1 MKNLFIGIDVSS
13 EKHNCCIINEK
24 LEPLSQFEFSNDR
37 EGFNIL
43 LNSLRGFGLSVKCN
57 IGFEATGVYGEN
69 LSSFLRR
76 NGYQATTLNPLSV
89 KKQLSAT
96 TLRKTKTDKSDARFI
111 ATMLAQGN
119 IKPDTPVLYH
129 HSELK
134 SLSRRRFSLVKKRS
148 GCKNTA
154 TALIT
159 KLFPEFLKVFTDT
172 FGASATAVLSR
183 YPSAKTLSVCRP
195 SSLSKLLEKA
205 SRGRFGIDK
214 ARDLISLAKAS
225 VGTYSFADE
234 LSLQLTLEEIEFY
247 DNQINRLEDAMENI
261 LDEIDSPILSIPGI
275 GTVLGAMIVSEIGN
289 IERFSNPNKLLAFAG
304 LEPSIYQSGKFTPSS
319 GSMVKRGSPYL
330 RWALMQAARLVP
342 FYSLTFSDYL
352 SKKQS
357 EGKHFNVAS
366 SHVAKKLVR
375 VIFSLSKSNSAFID
389 HFYA

>member
-1 MKNLFIGIDVSS
+1 MKNLFIGIDVAS
-13 EKHNCCIINEK
+13 EKHSCCIINEK

-37 EGFNIL
+37 EGFDLL
-43 LNSLRGFGLSVKCN
+43 LNTIRSFDSSLKRN
-57 IGFEATGVYGEN
+57 IGLEATGVYGEN

-76 NGYQATTLNPLSV
+76 NGFKATTLNPLSV

-111 ATMLAQGN
+111 ATILAQSN

-195 SSLSKLLEKA
+195 SSLAKLLEKA

-214 ARDLISLAKAS
+214 ARDLICLARSS

-234 LSLQLTLEEIEFY
+234 LSLQLTLEEIEFF
-247 DNQINRLEDAMENI
+247 DNQIDRLEEAMENI
-261 LDEIDSPILSIPGI
+261 LNEIGSPILSIPGI

-304 LEPSIYQSGKFTPSS
+304 LEPSVYQSGKFNPSS

-330 RWALMQAARLVP
+330 RWALMQAARLAP
-342 FYSLTFSDYL
+342 FYSQTFSDYL

-375 VIFSLSKSNSAFID
+375 VIFSLTKSNTSFID
-389 HFYA
+389 LFSA